1 MPSQAGLASMNAML
15 AAERA
20 TRADLARVKATA
32 AAGVMRSPADAQARA
47 RAIQAGL
54 TQTVTAGRERARGA
68 GLVSMRGE
76 WAGVRSGLV
85 RAGVSPLAVPVG
97 LRPSR
102 QPDDSQLANAVAAAA
117 TGVFLANAER
127 LLADGD
133 TSAGA
138 ALPDYILDETAA
150 TQTSQAFNGERFS
163 IEKALT
169 VEFANS
175 DWLPLVGKMWDATLD
190 RRACPICRGKD
201 GTLRP
206 LGIDWDGQTP
216 GNPHRRCR
224 CIAIY
229 LPVLLN
235 IGAA

>member
-1 MPSQAGLASMNAML
+1 ML

-20 TRADLARVKATA
+20 TRADLARAKVSA
-32 AAGVMRSPADAQARA
+32 ASGVMRSPADVQARA
-47 RAIQAGL
+47 RTIQAGL
-54 TQTVTAGRERARGA
+54 TQAVTTGRERARGA
-68 GLVSMRGE
+68 GLASMRGE
-76 WAGVRSGLV
+76 WVGVRSGLI
-85 RAGVSPLAVPVG
+85 RSGISPLAVPVG

-102 QPDDSQLANAVAAAA
+102 QRDDSQVAAAVASEA

-127 LLADGD
+127 LLADGEV
-133 TSAGA
+133 SASA
-138 ALPDYILDETAA
+138 ALPDYVLDETAA

-175 DWLPLVGKMWDATLD
+175 NWLPLVGKMWDATLD

-206 LGIDWDGQTP
+206 LGFDWDGQSP

-224 CIAIY
+224 CISVY
-229 LPVLLN
+229 LPLPLN
-235 IGAA
+235 IGRAA